1 MALTASLLV
10 AQDLSPLPRSLPV
23 PATTLSTSA
32 LGLAAVKSMAV
43 LATTLSTSRR
53 QSPGTLVALGAGN
66 DSLSFA
72 NVVSSNSISGGA
84 GSDQHQLCQ
93 GLTTAA
99 AQNSGTVY
107 YYSGGTDT
115 LNFAVGVTSAAGGD
129 FLTVKIERVSVSI
142 ATLASGS
149 NTIVTGTKSGT
160 TTNLVYVNG
169 VTNTA
174 VSVSIQTLLN
184 SPPLPFHRL
193 IFQML

>member
-1 MALTASLLV
+1 M
-10 AQDLSPLPRSLPV
+10 
-23 PATTLSTSA
+23 
-32 LGLAAVKSMAV
+32 
-43 LATTLSTSRR
+43 
-53 QSPGTLVALGAGN
+53 
-66 DSLSFA
+66 SFA

-84 GSDQHQLCQ
+84 GSDSINFAW

-129 FLTVKIERVSVSI
+129 FLTVKIEEGVYDSI

-174 VSVSIQTLLN
+174 VSVSTAN
-184 SPPLPFHRL
+184 SSEFSTVTS
-193 IFQML
+193 IG